1 MPSKTFRPRGDQRV
15 FLPGPISGATVLLGL
30 FLLLLSSPA
39 PRAQVTTTAEAPVVI
54 AAYLLNF
61 IKFVAWPPEVVAPNA
76 PVVMCVT
83 DPPVADAISLS
94 LADWPAG
101 ARAVNLSRVTVAA
114 AIPDDCGVLYV
125 ADLDARRMSS
135 VLASLRGRSVL
146 SVSTTEHFA
155 KRGGIIE
162 LFFDSGT
169 MKFAVNPQAV
179 ERARLRVD
187 ARVLKLARIVK
198 E

>member
-1 MPSKTFRPRGDQRV
+1 LRPRGDRPVRLGRRV
-15 FLPGPISGATVLLGL
+15 SSATALAGL
-30 FLLLLSSPA
+30 FLLLLWSPA

-101 ARAVNLSRVTVAA
+101 ARAVNLSRVTVADV
-114 AIPDDCGVLYV
+114 PDDCGVLYV
-125 ADLDARRMSS
+125 ADLDARSLSS
-135 VLASLRGRSVL
+135 VLAGLRGRSVL
-146 SVSTTEHFA
+146 SVSTTEDFA

-162 LFFDSGT
+162 LFFDRGT

-187 ARVLKLARIVK
+187 SRVLKLARIVR